1 MNVHADL
8 SFLTL
13 ILNASVIVQAIIAL
27 LALLS
32 MWSWWQI
39 FLKMFQLRRIL
50 RETDAFEDEFWQG
63 GKTSHCGIDVFELAK
78 ENGRWRIGNMMW
90 TVEPDACATLRP
102 ADASRIRPK
111 P

>member
-1 MNVHADL
+1 MNVHTDL

-39 FLKMFQLRRIL
+39 FLKMFQLRRTL
-50 RETDAFEDEFWQG
+50 RETDTFEDEFWQG
-63 GKTSHCGIDVFELAK
+63 GNLE
-78 ENGRWRIGNMMW
+78 
-90 TVEPDACATLRP
+90 TLYRQ
-102 ADASRIRPK
+102 AGQARVGGGLEHIFTAGFRSTASRAAIRR
-111 P
+111 

>member
-50 RETDAFEDEFWQG
+50 RETDAGTF
-63 GKTSHCGIDVFELAK
+63 V
-78 ENGRWRIGNMMW
+78 
-90 TVEPDACATLRP
+90 ACDPVRRNPLSSCLTGQEYTH
-102 ADASRIRPK
+102 
-111 P
+111 